1 MSHQDPDSLIPGRMP
16 PPREHVRTRF
26 DQRELVEVKG
36 ITFIVAEVGEGRLV
50 LKPVDP
56 RNWA

>member
-1 MSHQDPDSLIPGRMP
+1 MSHQDPDSLIPGRMA
-16 PPREHVRTRF
+16 PREHVRPRF

-50 LKPVDP
+50 LNPVDP
-56 RNWA
+56 RNWK